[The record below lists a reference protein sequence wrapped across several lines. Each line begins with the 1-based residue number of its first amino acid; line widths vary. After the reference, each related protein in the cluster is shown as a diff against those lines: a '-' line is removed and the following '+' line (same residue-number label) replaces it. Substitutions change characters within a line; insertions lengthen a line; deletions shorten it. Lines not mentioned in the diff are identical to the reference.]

1 MTVQPMESTIRIIFL
16 LQTVKLLER
25 LAIFFQPKK
34 LDSSKGCGA
43 EERIIGSF
51 KDFILEDLD
60 LKLSNDLDAS
70 YGAVTS
76 GQTIKN
82 Y

>member
-1 MTVQPMESTIRIIFL
+1 MQPMKSTIKIIFL

-25 LAIFFQPKK
+25 LAIFLQPKK
-34 LDSSKGCGA
+34 LDPSNGCGA

-70 YGAVTS
+70 CTVL
-76 GQTIKN
+76 
-82 Y
+82 